1 LELVNAD
8 LMNQESITAAVKDTT
23 MVIHTA
29 SPFEMDSEEKDE

>member
-8 LMNQESITAAVKDTT
+8 LLNQESVTAAVKDTT

-29 SPFEMDSEEKDE
+29 SPFEMAGADTDE